1 MPVFFIRDGMKFP
14 DMVHALKPN
23 PRNHIQG
30 AFTLLPVPTILPAQL
45 PLNVSVLRYRP
56 IMSMP
61 MQQCLCSCKSIIQL
75 QANTEWRRAEWWR
88 IWDFFSYVPESCHVR
103 SLLSSTR

>member
-45 PLNVSVLRYRP
+45 PHPAQLPQNVSVLRYQP
-56 IMSMP
+56 IMSMT
-61 MQQCLCSCKSIIQL
+61 MQQCLCSCKLTPSGAVQNGG
-75 QANTEWRRAEWWR
+75 AFGT
-88 IWDFFSYVPESCHVR
+88 
-103 SLLSSTR
+103 SSATCPSPATYYPS